1 MCKANIVAKNK
12 FFPQLSLAFST
23 KCKDG
28 KPTSPRCSRE
38 TEAKRHLLFVTPHI
52 VAGSAFYENLL
63 LSFTINLL
71 QQPGSKALDFDDGGV
86 CREQHVVL
94 QRSTA
99 EFMTIDIK

>member
-1 MCKANIVAKNK
+1 MQRREINITALLRV
-12 FFPQLSLAFST
+12 
-23 KCKDG
+23 
-28 KPTSPRCSRE
+28 

-71 QQPGSKALDFDDGGV
+71 QQPGSKALDFDDGRIS
-86 CREQHVVL
+86 RELHIIL
-94 QRSTA
+94 QRSAA